1 MCDSISVLVNSVN
14 VLDCHDSQK
23 LKIKGGGKLQDGR
36 REKKLQKGIFTKQ
49 TRTNCV
55 CVSVS
60 FP

>member
-36 REKKLQKGIFTKQ
+36 REKTSERYFHE
-49 TRTNCV
+49 TNKNELCV
-55 CVSVS
+55 C
-60 FP
+60 